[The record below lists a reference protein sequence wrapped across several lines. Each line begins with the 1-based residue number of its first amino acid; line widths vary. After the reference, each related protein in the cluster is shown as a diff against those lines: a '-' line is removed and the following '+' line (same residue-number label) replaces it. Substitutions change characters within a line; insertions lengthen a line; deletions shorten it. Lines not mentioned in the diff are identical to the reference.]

1 MESGRSGYLWASKRD
16 LGAPTHSADLTKKTG
31 RPFNQPIMISKK
43 CYDLPTN
50 IESCPGHG
58 GVRVL
63 FISSTACPADM
74 LKGCY
79 QVTMNCGEGR
89 SGEGRQTAKRISKYE
104 KKNSLGLGRVV
115 A

>member
-1 MESGRSGYLWASKRD
+1 MESGRSSYLWASKSD
-16 LGAPTHSADLTKKTG
+16 LGAPTQSADLTKKTG

-79 QVTMNCGEGR
+79 QVTMNCGEG
-89 SGEGRQTAKRISKYE
+89 
-104 KKNSLGLGRVV
+104 
-115 A
+115 